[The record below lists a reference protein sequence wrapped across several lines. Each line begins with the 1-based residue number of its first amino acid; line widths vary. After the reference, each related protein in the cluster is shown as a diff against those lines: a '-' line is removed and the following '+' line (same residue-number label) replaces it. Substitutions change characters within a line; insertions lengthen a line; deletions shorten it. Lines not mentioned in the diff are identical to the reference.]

1 LSTTIGLIVRS
12 KIVTKLLKNMVLK
25 GIQKH
30 LWMDSRGKANMK
42 ENRGFSLVE
51 LSMLL
56 AMIALL
62 TAFSVPVLTDS
73 MKSMRLV
80 SEARSIATTMTYA
93 KLSAITKMTPY
104 RLTFNITG
112 NEWRLERYNRSTL
125 SWELQKTVNKL
136 EDGVANSQIAF
147 KPSSSP
153 SPAVEFGTT
162 SSNTIT
168 FNSRGTPDEQDSIV
182 YLSNNNQDYAVS
194 VSLPGKIQLWKK
206 VNNQWA
212 AQ

>member
-1 LSTTIGLIVRS
+1 
-12 KIVTKLLKNMVLK
+12 MVLK
-25 GIQKH
+25 GIHRH
-30 LWMDSRGKANMK
+30 LWVDSRGKTNMK
-42 ENRGFSLVE
+42 ENKGFSMVE

-80 SEARSIATTMTYA
+80 SEARSIATTLTYA
-93 KLSAITKMTPY
+93 KLSAITKMNPH
-104 RLTFNITG
+104 RLTFNIAG
-112 NEWRLERYNRSTL
+112 NEWKLERYNRSTL
-125 SWELQKTVNKL
+125 SWELQNTVNKL

-147 KPSSSP
+147 KTSSSP
-153 SPAVEFGTT
+153 SPATEFGTT
-162 SSNTIT
+162 SSNIIT
-168 FNSRGTPDEQDSIV
+168 FNSRGTPDEQDSII
-182 YLSNNNQDYAVS
+182 YLSNDDQDYAVS